1 MTDITDL
8 MEEMEESSSAV
19 ESVDQGGL
27 LSIAKLAIRIREKE
41 TLIQSLEAQIKDE
54 KKSLLK
60 LSDEDLPSLLAEL
73 GMASF
78 TLEDGSK
85 VEVKSTYGASIR
97 VSDRD
102 EAFDWLREKGYGDII
117 KNTVSCQF
125 GKGDDDLAA
134 SFRNMAEQQGYDAQQ
149 KTEVHPQTL
158 RAFVKERV
166 EAGDEFPM
174 ELFGAWIGQRATIK
188 RGK

>member
-60 LSDEDLPSLLAEL
+60 LFHT
-73 GMASF
+73 SF
-78 TLEDGSK
+78 
-85 VEVKSTYGASIR
+85 
-97 VSDRD
+97 
-102 EAFDWLREKGYGDII
+102 
-117 KNTVSCQF
+117 
-125 GKGDDDLAA
+125 
-134 SFRNMAEQQGYDAQQ
+134 
-149 KTEVHPQTL
+149 
-158 RAFVKERV
+158 
-166 EAGDEFPM
+166 
-174 ELFGAWIGQRATIK
+174 
-188 RGK
+188 